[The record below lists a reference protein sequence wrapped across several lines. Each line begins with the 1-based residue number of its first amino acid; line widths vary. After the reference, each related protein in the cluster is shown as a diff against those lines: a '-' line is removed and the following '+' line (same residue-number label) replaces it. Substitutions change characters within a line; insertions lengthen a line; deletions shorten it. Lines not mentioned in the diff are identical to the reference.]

1 MIGDWLTPV
10 AWAQDGA
17 GATAPA
23 GGGLFSIVVMFV
35 AIAGIWYLFM
45 IRPQQKRD
53 TQRREMI
60 AALRKGDTIVTA
72 GGIHARVYAVEDE
85 LVTLEL
91 GRDVRFKCDKAAIVG
106 RVGDNPKEGAKS

>member
-17 GATAPA
+17 GAPTQA

-53 TQRREMI
+53 NQRRTMI
-60 AALRKGDTIVTA
+60 AALRKGDTVATA
-72 GGIHARVYAVEDE
+72 GGIQARVFAVEDD
-85 LVTLEL
+85 LVTLEI
-91 GRDVRFKCDKAAIVG
+91 GRDVRFKCDKNAIVG
-106 RVGDNPKEGAKS
+106 KIGENSKEGAKS